1 MQINEWH
8 NICGKDYRIVLMR
21 ADLNMEHRKISFKE
35 TIMLMK
41 IAKDP
46 MRLFDDIWSGTQMAS
61 APAFKVD
68 ISEDEHA
75 FYLDAE
81 LPGVTK
87 EKITLNIEED
97 VLTIKA
103 ERTQE
108 DEQKKKDYHRIER
121 SYGSFSRS
129 FNVGELIDQENIGAA
144 FDNGMLQVTLPKA
157 QPVKK
162 TKEISIN

>member
-1 MQINEWH
+1 
-8 NICGKDYRIVLMR
+8 
-21 ADLNMEHRKISFKE
+21 
-35 TIMLMK
+35 MLMK

-46 MRLFDDIWSGTQMAS
+46 MRLFDDIWSGNQMAPS
-61 APAFKVD
+61 PAFKVD

-81 LPGVTK
+81 LPGIAK
-87 EKITLNIEED
+87 EKIALNIEDD

-103 ERTQE
+103 ERSQDE
-108 DEQKKKDYHRIER
+108 EQKKKDYHRIER
-121 SYGSFSRS
+121 SFGSVSRG
-129 FNVGELIDQENIGAA
+129 FNIGELIDQEHIAAA
-144 FDNGMLQVTLPKA
+144 FDNGVLHVTLPKA

>member
-1 MQINEWH
+1 
-8 NICGKDYRIVLMR
+8 
-21 ADLNMEHRKISFKE
+21 
-35 TIMLMK
+35 MLMK

-46 MRLFDDIWSGTQMAS
+46 MRLFDDIWSGNQMTA

-75 FYLDAE
+75 FHIDAE
-81 LPGVTK
+81 LPGIAK
-87 EKITLNIEED
+87 ENISLNIEDD

-108 DEQKKKDYHRIER
+108 EEQKKKDYHRIER

-129 FNVGELIDQENIGAA
+129 FNIGELIDQEHIGAS
-144 FDNGMLQVTLPKA
+144 FENGVLNVTLPKS

>member
-1 MQINEWH
+1 
-8 NICGKDYRIVLMR
+8 
-21 ADLNMEHRKISFKE
+21 
-35 TIMLMK
+35 MLMK

-46 MRLFDDIWSGTQMAS
+46 MRLFDDIWSGTQMAA

-75 FYLDAE
+75 FHLDAE
-81 LPGVTK
+81 LPGISK
-87 EKITLNIEED
+87 EQIALNIED
-97 VLTIKA
+97 NVLTIKA
-103 ERTQE
+103 ERVQL

-121 SYGSFSRS
+121 TYGGFSRS
-129 FNVGELIDQENIGAA
+129 FNIGELIDQENIGAS
-144 FDNGMLQVTLPKA
+144 FDNGVLHVTLPKA

>member
-1 MQINEWH
+1 
-8 NICGKDYRIVLMR
+8 
-21 ADLNMEHRKISFKE
+21 
-35 TIMLMK
+35 MLMK

-46 MRLFDDIWSGTQMAS
+46 MRIFDDIWSGNQMTA

-75 FYLDAE
+75 FHIDAE
-81 LPGVTK
+81 LPGIAK
-87 EKITLNIEED
+87 DKITLNIEDD

-103 ERTQE
+103 ERVQE

-129 FNVGELIDQENIGAA
+129 FNIGELIDQESIGAA
-144 FDNGMLQVTLPKA
+144 FDNGVLHVTLPKA
-157 QPVKK
+157 LPVKK